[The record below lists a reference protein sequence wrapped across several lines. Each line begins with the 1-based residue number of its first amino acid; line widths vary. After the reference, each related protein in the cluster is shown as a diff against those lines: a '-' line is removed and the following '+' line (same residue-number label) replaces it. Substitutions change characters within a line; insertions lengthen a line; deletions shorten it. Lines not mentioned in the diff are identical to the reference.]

1 MAAPARPR
9 LRANLLAAVAAVVIV
24 VVGAVAWSRLLLADD
39 PADDTVR
46 LTDPGVYTEPGAVTN
61 PPLSSDEL
69 PDVVLETAA
78 GDPIDLRDGDG
89 RPMVVNL
96 WYSNCPP
103 CARELADFAD
113 VHGEVGDD
121 VRFVGVNPYDTAAA
135 MTRFAA
141 DRGVTYELL
150 RDPGFELS
158 DALGIAAF
166 PVTLFVDPDGR
177 IVEQTAALDD
187 AELRQLIAEHWG

>member
-9 LRANLLAAVAAVVIV
+9 LRANLLAAGAAVVIV

-39 PADDTVR
+39 PAEETVR
-46 LTDPGVYTEPGAVTN
+46 LTEPGLYTEPGAVTN
-61 PPLSSDEL
+61 PPLPTDEL
-69 PDVVLETAA
+69 PEVVLETAA
-78 GDPIDLRDGDG
+78 GEPVDLRDGDG

-103 CARELADFAD
+103 CARELADFAA
-113 VHGEVGDD
+113 VHGEVGQD
-121 VRFVGVNPYDTAAA
+121 VRFVGVNPYDTAAT
-135 MTRFAA
+135 MIRFAA

-166 PVTLFVDPDGR
+166 PVTLFVDPDGH
-177 IVEQTAALDD
+177 IVDQTAAVDD
-187 AELRQLIAEHWG
+187 DELRALIAEHWG

>member
-1 MAAPARPR
+1 M
-9 LRANLLAAVAAVVIV
+9 
-24 VVGAVAWSRLLLADD
+24 
-39 PADDTVR
+39 
-46 LTDPGVYTEPGAVTN
+46 
-61 PPLSSDEL
+61 
-69 PDVVLETAA
+69 VLETAA
-78 GDPIDLRDGDG
+78 GDPVDLRDGDG

-103 CARELADFAD
+103 CARELADFAA

-121 VRFVGVNPYDTAAA
+121 VRFVGVNPYDTAAT

-187 AELRQLIAEHWG
+187 DELRALIAEHWG